1 MENMGLYC
9 HCQEIVERE
18 EEKCSDTRLFEE
30 VDKRVRQ
37 MVVREPL
44 LKHFSYPRSQYT
56 KI

>member
-44 LKHFSYPRSQYT
+44 LKHFSYPRSQDT